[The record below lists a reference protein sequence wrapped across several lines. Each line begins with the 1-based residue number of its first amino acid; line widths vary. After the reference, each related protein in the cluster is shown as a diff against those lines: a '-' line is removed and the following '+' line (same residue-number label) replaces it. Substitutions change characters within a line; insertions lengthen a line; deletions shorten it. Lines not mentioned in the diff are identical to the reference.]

1 MQTLPARFAVRAAR
15 IKMKI
20 VVLDG
25 DVINPGD
32 ISWAP
37 LEKLGEVAIYGDT
50 PEDLIVERAA
60 GAEVLVTNKVPLRS
74 GTLSRLPDLRM
85 VAVLATGYDIID
97 TAGTLCAGADVLLK
111 YGAKKIIACAS
122 HGVLSGPAIDRINA
136 TEALDR
142 VIVTDTIPL
151 GEKLA
156 QCPKL
161 QVVSVAALLGKTV
174 GDIVDVEI
182 PRGTLHLRIV
192 DIHR

>member
-1 MQTLPARFAVRAAR
+1 
-15 IKMKI
+15 MKI

-60 GAEVLVTNKVPLRS
+60 GAEVLITNKVPLRS

-97 TAGTLCAGADVLLK
+97 TADAAAHGIPVCNVVAYGVDDV
-111 YGAKKIIACAS
+111 
-122 HGVLSGPAIDRINA
+122 
-136 TEALDR
+136 
-142 VIVTDTIPL
+142 
-151 GEKLA
+151 A
-156 QCPKL
+156 QH
-161 QVVSVAALLGKTV
+161 AWALLLELCRRTGEHTASV
-174 GDIVDVEI
+174 R
-182 PRGTLHLRIV
+182 PRRQTGV
-192 DIHR
+192 VFQ